1 MPAMVRNGPGHEENT
16 ETDRSVQLYSP
27 AMARKL
33 TEEKRLTILEAAAEV
48 FSKKDFHEVLTDEIA
63 AEAGVGKGTIYR
75 YFRSKNDLYFATL
88 VRGFDQLAKAF
99 PVPAPPQC
107 TPRVRLEH
115 IAADVLR
122 LFWNR
127 RPYYMLLQRDEKLLQ
142 NRDREL
148 KQKRAGLERM
158 VQEAIE
164 SAIASGDFR
173 RIDARMAANLFLGM
187 VRSALI
193 YHRDS
198 ETAPAYAAQITD
210 LFLHG
215 VGKETR

>member
-1 MPAMVRNGPGHEENT
+1 
-16 ETDRSVQLYSP
+16 
-27 AMARKL
+27 MARKL
-33 TEEKRLTILEAAAEV
+33 TEKKRTEILDAAGVA

-63 AEAGVGKGTIYR
+63 AEAGIGKGTIYR
-75 YFRSKNDLYFATL
+75 YFRTKDELYFATL
-88 VRGFDQLAKAF
+88 IRGFDQLAKAF
-99 PVPAPPQC
+99 SMPAPPHC

-127 RPYYMLLQRDEKLLQ
+127 RPFYMLLTRDEKLLQ
-142 NRDREL
+142 NRDREF
-148 KQKRAGLERM
+148 KQKRAGLERT

-173 RIDARMAANLFLGM
+173 KVDARMAANLFLGM
-187 VRSALI
+187 VRSALM

-198 ETAPAYAAQITD
+198 ETAAVYAAQITD
-210 LFLHG
+210 LFLRG
-215 VGKETR
+215 VAKEAS

>member
-1 MPAMVRNGPGHEENT
+1 
-16 ETDRSVQLYSP
+16 
-27 AMARKL
+27 MARKL

-63 AEAGVGKGTIYR
+63 QEAGVGKGTIYR
-75 YFRSKNDLYFATL
+75 YFRTKDDLYFATL
-88 VRGFDQLAKAF
+88 VRGFDQLEKAF
-99 PVPAPPQC
+99 PVPAPPEC
-107 TPRVRLEH
+107 APKVRLER

-142 NRDREL
+142 NRALEL
-148 KQKRAGLERM
+148 RRKRAALERT

-164 SAIASGDFR
+164 SATASGDFR
-173 RIDARMAANLFLGM
+173 KVDARVAANLFLGM

-193 YHRDS
+193 YHRES
-198 ETAPAYAAQITD
+198 ETASTYAAQIVD

-215 VGKETR
+215 VGKDAR